1 MPFSNRSSRS
11 SKEANM
17 RMIKKRSATYH
28 IGLMIALAAI
38 AIPVAADIDA
48 TAKAIANEQHAGPVQ
63 TPSVNEGT
71 EAKASKARKIA
82 VFRTVPPP
90 QDDYYDL
97 RREHW
102 EDRLESR
109 LEYREEYLEG
119 QTGDKDDD
127 ADAEDSKA
135 GKDDDDSVDQ
145 ERDIYEQRREY
156 WRNRLDKEW

>member
-1 MPFSNRSSRS
+1 
-11 SKEANM
+11 M
-17 RMIKKRSATYH
+17 RMIKKRFATYH

-38 AIPVAADIDA
+38 AIPVAADFDSMTERVSGEPQACADQTAGVTESADA
-48 TAKAIANEQHAGPVQ
+48 EESRAGRV
-63 TPSVNEGT
+63 
-71 EAKASKARKIA
+71 A
-82 VFRTVPPP
+82 VFRTVAPP

-145 ERDIYEQRREY
+145 EHDVYEQRREY

>member
-1 MPFSNRSSRS
+1 
-11 SKEANM
+11 M
-17 RMIKKRSATYH
+17 RMINKRFATYH

-38 AIPVAADIDA
+38 AIPVAADFDSTTERISGETQAYAGQTAGVTESGDA
-48 TAKAIANEQHAGPVQ
+48 KDSRGGEV
-63 TPSVNEGT
+63 
-71 EAKASKARKIA
+71 A
-82 VFRTVPPP
+82 VFRTVAPP

-109 LEYREEYLEG
+109 LEYREEYVEG
-119 QTGDKDDD
+119 QSGDKDDD